1 MDEPVRITR
10 ELDLDISPDELWSL
24 LADGE
29 RWSEW
34 LIDEGAPTVRP
45 GSIGRVVDASDH
57 RHVHVRSVEPGE
69 RVTFEWW
76 TDDDATDRS
85 HVELEVVRDGSRTA
99 LRVTETFARTGAASA
114 HAEVAW
120 DVRLLVL
127 HLASCALART

>member
-1 MDEPVRITR
+1 M
-10 ELDLDISPDELWSL
+10 
-24 LADGE
+24 
-29 RWSEW
+29 
-34 LIDEGAPTVRP
+34 
-45 GSIGRVVDASDH
+45 
-57 RHVHVRSVEPGE
+57 HVRSVEPGE

-127 HLASCALART
+127 HLASCALARRLPADAAGRHAVGHLAIWIEAERRQQRV